1 MFRFWWWNRMRHMS
15 YRLIREYE
23 FMVRWFFIAHFL
35 VWFNLHRHS
44 INILSMGCHYSDC
57 CYLTLALC
65 PSRCACEIWDMAH
78 LCHIDRLTILG
89 ALVFYRLVEVM
100 CVKYG
105 HTLLYILYVSDER
118 IKIIYVSIEH
128 QTLGSDKIITKDR
141 STAICSDGYNRI
153 RNRKV
158 RCDSKHGVCR

>member
-78 LCHIDRLTILG
+78 LCHIDRLTLRSCVLNTAIL
-89 ALVFYRLVEVM
+89 Y
-100 CVKYG
+100 YN
-105 HTLLYILYVSDER
+105 ILYVSDER